1 MGLIY
6 LFSPAAMFCILAWA
20 LACKF
25 SQLDNQL
32 KDLKDKNGDLCVFSV
47 RHSLVCQAVLK
58 LQQYFQNVLLALICY
73 IFLGTISYS
82 YFTYCEFCTG
92 NYKYATVLFSHVI
105 TKFLVLKAICYVAEC
120 LKEKVLY
127 RASL

>member
-25 SQLDNQL
+25 SQLNNQL

-73 IFLGTISYS
+73 IFLGTIIIPILHIASFALETTNMQPY
-82 YFTYCEFCTG
+82 YFPMLLR
-92 NYKYATVLFSHVI
+92 N
-105 TKFLVLKAICYVAEC
+105 
-120 LKEKVLY
+120 
-127 RASL
+127 SLC